1 MLRINY
7 FPQRHYEHKGFV
19 YLFPSPAIINSV
31 YLTITFLK
39 NTPIRYFITSI
50 FLLLLLFPSCHSK
63 KEKNADIIIEG
74 NVSGLPDGKLYL
86 VEAKKW
92 KTPLDSAECKDG
104 RFEFRIQADSSFMPY
119 LAAIHYWKEEDTIR
133 PVRLQF
139 ANHVLN
145 ESPGLLRDVFYL
157 EKGTTTISSG
167 QDNNAGI
174 RIKAG
179 NETEL
184 LYRYQLNDIGWMG
197 DADTALRKH
206 KLLLLQTAVKENPGS
221 FFLLQSIADAKE
233 LYSKEELQY
242 LLSLF
247 DAKVLSSAAG
257 KKINQY
263 LRLRPDAGMAYP
275 KLWLPGVADT
285 TELLIDTTAKL
296 NVLVFWASWCGPCIK
311 EIPQLKQLQER
322 FGKSGL
328 RMTSVS
334 IDTNK
339 EAWQEAV
346 LQHAM
351 PWRQLLIDTDKIE
364 ELQQIF
370 GFTTIPFLV
379 MTDSE
384 GKEVARFADYDEGN
398 TKKYAEV
405 IEQFLF
411 SRKGAMRIV
420 SH

>member
-1 MLRINY
+1 
-7 FPQRHYEHKGFV
+7 
-19 YLFPSPAIINSV
+19 LFPSPAIINSL
-31 YLTITFLK
+31 YLPITFLK

-50 FLLLLLFPSCHSK
+50 FLLLLILPSCLSK
-63 KEKNADIIIEG
+63 KEKTANIIIEG

-86 VEAKKW
+86 VEARKW
-92 KTPLDSAECKDG
+92 KTPLDSAECKNG
-104 RFEFRIQADSSFMPY
+104 RFVFRIQADSSFMPY
-119 LAAIHYWKEEDTIR
+119 LAAIHYWKKEDTIR

-157 EKGTTTISSG
+157 EKGTTSISNG
-167 QDNNAGI
+167 QDKNAGL

-179 NETEL
+179 KETEL

-197 DADTALRKH
+197 DADSALRTH

-233 LYSKEELQY
+233 QYSKEELQF

-247 DAKVLSSAAG
+247 ETKVLSSAAR
-257 KKINQY
+257 KKISQY
-263 LRLRPDAGMAYP
+263 LQLRPDAGMAYP

-285 TELLIDTTAKL
+285 LEPLIDPTAKL

-311 EIPQLKQLQER
+311 EIPQLKQLQET
-322 FGKSGL
+322 FGKNGL
-328 RMTSVS
+328 RMASVS

-351 PWRQLLIDTDKIE
+351 PWRQLLIDTDRIE
-364 ELQQIF
+364 ELQQVF

-379 MTDSE
+379 MADSE

-405 IEQFLF
+405 IERYLF
-411 SRKGAMRIV
+411 SRKGAMAQ
-420 SH
+420 

>member
-1 MLRINY
+1 
-7 FPQRHYEHKGFV
+7 
-19 YLFPSPAIINSV
+19 
-31 YLTITFLK
+31 
-39 NTPIRYFITSI
+39 
-50 FLLLLLFPSCHSK
+50 LLLILPSCLSK
-63 KEKNADIIIEG
+63 KEKTANIIIEG

-86 VEAKKW
+86 VEARKW
-92 KTPLDSAECKDG
+92 KTPLDSAECKNG
-104 RFEFRIQADSSFMPY
+104 RFVFRIQADSSFMPY
-119 LAAIHYWKEEDTIR
+119 LAAIHYWKKEDTIR

-157 EKGTTTISSG
+157 EKGTTSISNG
-167 QDNNAGI
+167 QDKNAGL

-179 NETEL
+179 KETEL

-197 DADTALRKH
+197 DADSALRTH

-233 LYSKEELQY
+233 QYSKEELQF

-247 DAKVLSSAAG
+247 ETKVLSSAAR
-257 KKINQY
+257 KKISQY
-263 LRLRPDAGMAYP
+263 LQLRPDAGMAYP

-285 TELLIDTTAKL
+285 LEPLIDPTAKL

-311 EIPQLKQLQER
+311 EIPQLKQLQET
-322 FGKSGL
+322 FGKNGL
-328 RMTSVS
+328 RMASVS

-351 PWRQLLIDTDKIE
+351 PWRQLLIDTDRIE
-364 ELQQIF
+364 ELQQVF

-379 MTDSE
+379 MADSE

-405 IEQFLF
+405 IERYLF
-411 SRKGAMRIV
+411 SRKGAMAQ
-420 SH
+420 

>member
-1 MLRINY
+1 MCILPRY
-7 FPQRHYEHKGFV
+7 SF
-19 YLFPSPAIINSV
+19 LSV
-31 YLTITFLK
+31 C
-39 NTPIRYFITSI
+39 
-50 FLLLLLFPSCHSK
+50 LLLLLLSSCKHK
-63 KEKNADIIIEG
+63 KETIPDIVIRG
-74 NVSGLPDGKLYL
+74 NTDNIPDGKLYL
-86 VEAKKW
+86 ADAKKW
-92 KTPLDSAECKDG
+92 KTPLDSAECRDG
-104 RFEFRIQADSSFMPY
+104 KFEFRIQADSSFMPY
-119 LAAIHYWKEEDTIR
+119 LAAIHYWKEDDTIR

-139 ANHVLN
+139 ENHVLN
-145 ESPGLLRDVFYL
+145 ERPGLLRDVFYL
-157 EKGTTTISSG
+157 EKGITTISSG
-167 QDNNAGI
+167 QNKNSGL

-233 LYSKEELQY
+233 LYSQEELQY

-247 DAKVLSSAAG
+247 ETRVLSSAAG
-257 KKINQY
+257 KKISQY

-275 KLWLPGVADT
+275 KLWLTGVSDT

-322 FGKSGL
+322 FGQNGL

-339 EAWQEAV
+339 EAWQQAV
-346 LQHAM
+346 LQHVL
-351 PWRQLLIDTDKIE
+351 PWRQLHITTDKIE
-364 ELQQIF
+364 EVQLIF

-379 MTDSE
+379 MTDNK
-384 GKEVARFADYDEGN
+384 GKEVARFSDYDEGN
-398 TKKYAEV
+398 TEKYAEV
-405 IEQFLF
+405 I
-411 SRKGAMRIV
+411 RKELV

>member
-1 MLRINY
+1 MRFFL
-7 FPQRHYEHKGFV
+7 FV
-19 YLFPSPAIINSV
+19 LCVIVF
-31 YLTITFLK
+31 
-39 NTPIRYFITSI
+39 
-50 FLLLLLFPSCHSK
+50 SCHSK
-63 KEKNADIIIEG
+63 KEKTADIIIEG

-92 KTPLDSAECKDG
+92 KTPLDSAACKDG
-104 RFEFRIQADSSFMPY
+104 KFEFRIKADSSFMPY

-157 EKGTTTISSG
+157 EKGTTTIRSG
-167 QDNNAGI
+167 QDKNAGL

-197 DADTALRKH
+197 DAGTALRTH
-206 KLLLLQTAVKENPGS
+206 KLLLLQTTVKENPGS

-233 LYSKEELQY
+233 LYSKEELQF

-247 DAKVLSSAAG
+247 ETRVLSSAAG
-257 KKINQY
+257 KKISEY
-263 LRLRPDAGMAYP
+263 LRLRPDAGVAYP

-285 TELLIDTTAKL
+285 TELLIDTAAKL

-311 EIPQLKQLQER
+311 EMPQLKQLQET
-322 FGKSGL
+322 FGKNGL

-351 PWRQLLIDTDKIE
+351 PWRQLHIATERIE

-370 GFTTIPFLV
+370 SFTTIPFLV
-379 MTDSE
+379 MTDNK

-398 TKKYAEV
+398 TEKYTEV
-405 IEQFLF
+405 IERFLF
-411 SRKGAMRIV
+411 SRKGAKTQ
-420 SH
+420 

>member
-1 MLRINY
+1 
-7 FPQRHYEHKGFV
+7 
-19 YLFPSPAIINSV
+19 
-31 YLTITFLK
+31 
-39 NTPIRYFITSI
+39 
-50 FLLLLLFPSCHSK
+50 LLLLILPSCHSK
-63 KEKNADIIIEG
+63 KEKTADIIIKG

-86 VEAKKW
+86 VEARKW
-92 KTPLDSAECKDG
+92 KTPLDAAECKDG
-104 RFEFRIQADSSFMPY
+104 KFEFRIQADSSFMPY
-119 LAAIHYWKEEDTIR
+119 LAAIHYWKEDDTIR

-167 QDNNAGI
+167 QNKNAGL

-285 TELLIDTTAKL
+285 LEPLIDPKAKL

-351 PWRQLLIDTDKIE
+351 PWRQLLIDTDRIE
-364 ELQQIF
+364 ELQQVF
-370 GFTTIPFLV
+370 SFTTIPFLV

-405 IEQFLF
+405 VERFLF

>member
-1 MLRINY
+1 M
-7 FPQRHYEHKGFV
+7 
-19 YLFPSPAIINSV
+19 FPSPAIINSL
-31 YLTITFLK
+31 YLPITFLK

-50 FLLLLLFPSCHSK
+50 FLLLLILPSCLSK
-63 KEKNADIIIEG
+63 KEKTANIIIEG

-86 VEAKKW
+86 VEARKW
-92 KTPLDSAECKDG
+92 KTPLDSAECKNG
-104 RFEFRIQADSSFMPY
+104 RFVFRIQADSSFMPY
-119 LAAIHYWKEEDTIR
+119 LAAIHYWKKEDTIR

-157 EKGTTTISSG
+157 EKGTTSISNG
-167 QDNNAGI
+167 QDKNAGL

-179 NETEL
+179 KETEL

-197 DADTALRKH
+197 DADSALRTH

-233 LYSKEELQY
+233 QYSKEELQF

-247 DAKVLSSAAG
+247 ETKVLSSAAR
-257 KKINQY
+257 KKISQY
-263 LRLRPDAGMAYP
+263 LQLRPDAGMAYP

-285 TELLIDTTAKL
+285 LEPLIDPTAKL

-311 EIPQLKQLQER
+311 EIPQLKQLQET
-322 FGKSGL
+322 FGKNGL
-328 RMTSVS
+328 RMASVS

-351 PWRQLLIDTDKIE
+351 PWRQLLIDTDRIE
-364 ELQQIF
+364 ELQQVF

-379 MTDSE
+379 MADSE

-405 IEQFLF
+405 IERYLF
-411 SRKGAMRIV
+411 SRKGAMAQ
-420 SH
+420 

>member
-1 MLRINY
+1 M
-7 FPQRHYEHKGFV
+7 
-19 YLFPSPAIINSV
+19 PAS
-31 YLTITFLK
+31 L
-39 NTPIRYFITSI
+39 RYFIVSI
-50 FLLLLLFPSCHSK
+50 CLLLLLFPSCHSK
-63 KEKNADIIIEG
+63 KEKTADIIIEG

-86 VEAKKW
+86 VEARKW
-92 KTPLDSAECKDG
+92 KTPLDSAACKDG
-104 RFEFRIQADSSFMPY
+104 KFEFRIQADSSFMPY
-119 LAAIHYWKEEDTIR
+119 LAAIHYWKEGDTIR

-157 EKGTTTISSG
+157 EKGTTIIRSG
-167 QDNNAGI
+167 QDKNAGL

-233 LYSKEELQY
+233 LYSKEELQW

-247 DAKVLSSAAG
+247 ETKVLASAAG
-257 KKINQY
+257 KKISNY

-285 TELLIDTTAKL
+285 LEPLIDTTAKL

-322 FGKSGL
+322 FGKNGL

-351 PWRQLLIDTDKIE
+351 PWRQLLIDTDRIE
-364 ELQQIF
+364 EVQQIF
-370 GFTTIPFLV
+370 SFTTIPFLV

-405 IEQFLF
+405 IERFLF
-411 SRKGAMRIV
+411 LWKNNFSKTN
-420 SH
+420 